1 MSLLLAQS
9 TLPPS
14 ESIRETAQQV
24 VSRSHFDLNSA
35 RQADGVP
42 LFLVILRWIL
52 TPFSWLFDQLDGL
65 PEVLRWL
72 IVVLCVV
79 LCVALI
85 AHILYTLIKAIGGP
99 IARGRP
105 QYDSV
110 SREVDPHEFEQ
121 QAELVLAKGDYIG
134 AVRLLFRAA
143 LRRLE
148 IFEKKKFRPG
158 ITNRELVRRYR
169 TTPLADSLVRF
180 VNTIELKWYGQTPC
194 EQADYVT
201 CRNEHGRICEYIRES
216 KPADRS

>member
-1 MSLLLAQS
+1 MVLLLAQA

-24 VSRSHFDLNSA
+24 VSRPYFILDSA
-35 RQADGVP
+35 RQSDGVP

-52 TPFSWLFDQLDGL
+52 TPFFWLFDQLHGL

-99 IARGRP
+99 VIRGRP
-105 QYDSV
+105 QYNLS
-110 SREVDPHEFEQ
+110 SREVDPSELEK
-121 QAELVLAKGDYIG
+121 QAELVLAKGDYIA

-148 IFEKKKFRPG
+148 IFEKKKFHPG

-216 KPADRS
+216 KPADRT